1 MIGGKPG
8 NRGKRKWRSV
18 TRRRPD
24 RINLNPAVTPSM
36 QRTEKSHEKRLVR
49 FFNQHS
55 ILIAG
60 LAMLARHDGYE
71 RRGSGR
77 HRHTASVETM
87 S

>member
-36 QRTEKSHEKRLVR
+36 QRTEKATKSGSYD
-49 FFNQHS
+49 FFNQRS

-60 LAMLARHDGYE
+60 RAMLARHDGYE

-77 HRHTASVETM
+77 HRHTASVETT